1 MIRWKKKENKKGRSG
16 WRGYV
21 LALALAIPVTL
32 GAPGADTWA
41 ATEKGTEAG
50 QVTTAG
56 EMTVTGNV
64 TVGSRML
71 GATADSGTSTSA
83 FSIEDAG
90 LMLREKMKQRITSIR
105 VIYETDGD
113 YGDINTLGR
122 RVLASA
128 FAYTGKADE
137 GDYIALQVENVNY
150 TLECQVSG
158 SHSKFIFDFT
168 VSYYI
173 NAQQEA
179 EFEADLADVLQSLNI
194 PDSASEYEKVCTIY
208 DYVCRNVSYDSE
220 NMNNDAYDL
229 KFTAYAAL
237 ENGKAV
243 CNGYALLMYRML
255 LESGVDARIIE
266 GYGNSNAHAW
276 NIVKIGDIYY
286 NLDATWD
293 ADFYTGIE
301 NTDFFLKGETSFASG
316 HSRRD
321 GRYDYTG
328 DAYKAA
334 YPVSEND
341 YQPESGCEHNWEV
354 KRVTDSTCKAEGSTL
369 YRCTKCGTEK
379 SESIAKKD
387 HTTVKDPAVAATCT
401 TAGKTEG
408 SHCSV
413 CGTVIK
419 AQQTV
424 SAKGHTA
431 VTDAAVAATCTK
443 AGKTEGSHC
452 SVCGTVIKAQQT
464 VKAKGHTVV
473 TDPAVAATYTKT
485 GKTEGSHCSVCGTVI
500 KAQTVV
506 PKLVKEGL
514 VTESGNTFY
523 YKNGKKQTG
532 WQQINKKWYFFNSSG
547 VMQTGWMKQGGK
559 WYYLG
564 TDGAM
569 VTGWKQISK
578 KWYYFKSS
586 GEMAANEWC
595 KGYWLNKDGT
605 WTFKTKAAWK
615 KDSVGWWFGY
625 SGWYAKSQWQKID
638 DKWYY
643 FDAKGHIVT
652 GTRTIGGKTYRFNA
666 SGVCLNP

>member
-1 MIRWKKKENKKGRSG
+1 
-16 WRGYV
+16 
-21 LALALAIPVTL
+21 
-32 GAPGADTWA
+32 
-41 ATEKGTEAG
+41 
-50 QVTTAG
+50 
-56 EMTVTGNV
+56 
-64 TVGSRML
+64 
-71 GATADSGTSTSA
+71 
-83 FSIEDAG
+83 
-90 LMLREKMKQRITSIR
+90 
-105 VIYETDGD
+105 
-113 YGDINTLGR
+113 
-122 RVLASA
+122 
-128 FAYTGKADE
+128 
-137 GDYIALQVENVNY
+137 
-150 TLECQVSG
+150 
-158 SHSKFIFDFT
+158 
-168 VSYYI
+168 
-173 NAQQEA
+173 
-179 EFEADLADVLQSLNI
+179 
-194 PDSASEYEKVCTIY
+194 
-208 DYVCRNVSYDSE
+208 
-220 NMNNDAYDL
+220 
-229 KFTAYAAL
+229 
-237 ENGKAV
+237 
-243 CNGYALLMYRML
+243 
-255 LESGVDARIIE
+255 
-266 GYGNSNAHAW
+266 
-276 NIVKIGDIYY
+276 
-286 NLDATWD
+286 
-293 ADFYTGIE
+293 
-301 NTDFFLKGETSFASG
+301 
-316 HSRRD
+316 
-321 GRYDYTG
+321 
-328 DAYKAA
+328 
-334 YPVSEND
+334 
-341 YQPESGCEHNWEV
+341 
-354 KRVTDSTCKAEGSTL
+354 
-369 YRCTKCGTEK
+369 
-379 SESIAKKD
+379 
-387 HTTVKDPAVAATCT
+387 
-401 TAGKTEG
+401 
-408 SHCSV
+408 
-413 CGTVIK
+413 
-419 AQQTV
+419 
-424 SAKGHTA
+424 
-431 VTDAAVAATCTK
+431 
-443 AGKTEGSHC
+443 
-452 SVCGTVIKAQQT
+452 VIKAQQT